1 MAIMRN
7 GSIGM
12 EEEGDLT
19 PEQASIEQSV
29 LDGRVTSFGP
39 GPAFGRDS
47 DDTPSLKSEDVY
59 DEELAEAAMR
69 SGIAEV
75 IDLTEAEVIDLTSDG
90 AGTAAAHQRTSSAR
104 KPERHEVLRN
114 PPVLAQ
120 SRIGDDV
127 GEYGGHFVPKR
138 ESLVEIQPIPDL
150 WRAAFLQVKDMFE
163 GPEGAMLR
171 GLAFTRTRHL
181 RGKLPRYR
189 NELCLILQIDA
200 DDQREDE
207 IQAAVEV
214 PLSHVVGVRKFHYT
228 NTTFPE
234 WRFQENYETVE
245 RIIEEAT
252 LTCRWKYRLV
262 YKDAASRRRAN
273 AVPHEFVM
281 SRIRYDEVPSKQRFK
296 KADSH
301 LLHEWRGGKVPGGSY
316 DIRDNRDIV
325 FPLILDEAAEPV
337 AHDEAVARA
346 SLVRKQPGQRYSLAD
361 MFCGAGGVS
370 YGARAAG
377 MHVKLACDH
386 SKDACDTYRHHF
398 AGTELR
404 EVDIFEFLKETPAS
418 CRVDVLHLSPPCQFW
433 SPAHTVPGVNDE
445 ANIAALFACHNLL
458 GLLKPRVF
466 TLEQTYGI
474 LHPRFEY
481 YFNALIQGFT
491 RHGYSVRWRI
501 VNFVNFGLPSV
512 RNRLLVI
519 GSCPGEALPPF
530 PAYTHAAEPVPGV
543 TKPYV
548 SILQAVARIPRSRR
562 LSDPMHDIAAAKDR
576 NQKPTNPHAPLTRT
590 ITCNGGYGNA
600 HWTGQRD
607 FTKREYATLNGFP
620 VRYRFFG
627 SHPKRQ
633 IGNVFPPIVTH
644 TLFKHIRAWLER
656 ADGAEPVE
664 DEETPLGDPC
674 DRDEVVLT
682 PEQWA
687 SIEYD
692 WDEAVPGSIAAM
704 AAGEENAPIVLDDG
718 PAGVPSISVPCID
731 WQQIYQYD
739 EKKPLLQWTLGTS
752 AAPLD
757 IDAGSSQAEAIE
769 LD

>member
-1 MAIMRN
+1 MRN
-7 GSIGM
+7 SKSSNL
-12 EEEGDLT
+12 EDEGGLSC
-19 PEQASIEQSV
+19 EQASIERSV
-29 LDGRVTSFGP
+29 LEGRVTSLGP
-39 GPAFGRDS
+39 GPALGGGG
-47 DDTPSLKSEDVY
+47 DDTPSLKSEDLY

-75 IDLTEAEVIDLTSDG
+75 IDLTEAEAIDLTDND
-90 AGTAAAHQRTSSAR
+90 ARAAAARQRKGRAR
-104 KPERHEVLRN
+104 KPERPPVPRN
-114 PPVLAQ
+114 PPVLPQ

-127 GEYGGHFVPKR
+127 GEYEGHLVPRR
-138 ESLVEIQPIPDL
+138 ESLVEIQPIPHL
-150 WRAAFLQVKDMFE
+150 WRASFLQVKDIFE
-163 GPEGAMLR
+163 ASGGAVLR
-171 GLAFTRTRHL
+171 GLAFTRTRYL

-189 NELCLILQIDA
+189 NELCLILQVDA
-200 DDQREDE
+200 DDDRDE
-207 IQAAVEV
+207 HLQAAVEV
-214 PLSHVVGVRKFHYT
+214 PLSHMVGVRKFHYT
-228 NTTFPE
+228 NTTFPD
-234 WRFQENYETVE
+234 WRFQEHYETVE
-245 RIIEEAT
+245 QIEDEAT

-273 AVPHEFVM
+273 AVPQEFVM
-281 SRIRYDEVPSKQRFK
+281 SRIGYDEVPSKQRYR

-301 LLHEWRGGKVPGGSY
+301 LMHEWRGGKVCGGSY
-316 DIRDNRDIV
+316 DTRENRDIV
-325 FPLILDEAAEPV
+325 LPVVLDEAAGPV
-337 AHDEAVARA
+337 ADAETAGRG
-346 SLVRKQPGQRYSLAD
+346 SLARKQPGQRYSLAD

-370 YGARAAG
+370 CGARAAG
-377 MHVKLACDH
+377 LHVKLACDH

-404 EVDIFEFLKETPAS
+404 EVDIFQFLAETPAS

-445 ANIAALFACHNLL
+445 ANIAALFACHHLL

-481 YFNALIQGFT
+481 YFNALVQGFA

-501 VNFVNFGLPSV
+501 VNFINFGLPSV
-512 RNRLLVI
+512 RNRLLVV

-548 SILQAVARIPRSRR
+548 GVLQAVARIPRSRR
-562 LSDPMHDIAAAKDR
+562 LSDPMHDIAMAKDR

-620 VRYRFFG
+620 ARYRFFG

-633 IGNVFPPIVTH
+633 IGNAFPPLVTH
-644 TLFKHIRAWLER
+644 PLFKHIRAWLER
-656 ADGAEPVE
+656 ADGVEPVE

-692 WDEAVPGSIAAM
+692 WDEAVPGSRADT
-704 AAGEENAPIVLDDG
+704 AAGAANAPG
-718 PAGVPSISVPCID
+718 APCTSVPCID
-731 WQQIYQYD
+731 WQQVDQPD
-739 EKKPLLQWTLGTS
+739 EKKSALQWTLGTS
-752 AAPLD
+752 DAPLD
-757 IDAGSSQAEAIE
+757 IDAGSSRAEAIE

>member
-1 MAIMRN
+1 
-7 GSIGM
+7 M
-12 EEEGDLT
+12 EEESALS

-29 LDGRVTSFGP
+29 LDGRITSFGA
-39 GPAFGRDS
+39 GPALREDA
-47 DDTPSLKSEDVY
+47 DDTPSLKSEDLY
-59 DEELAEAAMR
+59 DEEQAEAAMR
-69 SGIAEV
+69 SDIAKV
-75 IDLTEAEVIDLTSDG
+75 IDLTEAEVIDLTSDD
-90 AGTAAAHQRTSSAR
+90 AGTATRQRRTRAR
-104 KPERHEVLRN
+104 KPERPEVLRN
-114 PPVLAQ
+114 PPLPPQ
-120 SRIGDDV
+120 SHIGDDV
-127 GEYGGHFVPKR
+127 EEYEGHLVPKC
-138 ESLVEIQPIPDL
+138 ESLVEIQPIPNL
-150 WRAAFLQVKDMFE
+150 WRASFLQVKDVFE
-163 GPEGAMLR
+163 GPDGAMLR

-200 DDQREDE
+200 DDDRDDGL
-207 IQAAVEV
+207 QAAVEV

-228 NTTFPE
+228 NTTFPA
-234 WRFQENYETVE
+234 WRFQERYDTIE
-245 RIIEEAT
+245 RIEKEAT

-262 YKDAASRRRAN
+262 YKDAASRRRAK
-273 AVPHEFVM
+273 AVPQEFTM
-281 SRIRYDEVPSKQRFK
+281 SRIRYDEVPSRERFK

-316 DIRDNRDIV
+316 DIRENRDIV
-325 FPLILDEAAEPV
+325 LPTVLDEGADLATDDDDT
-337 AHDEAVARA
+337 AGQG

-377 MHVKLACDH
+377 LHVKVACDH
-386 SKDACDTYRHHF
+386 SKDACNTYRHHF

-404 EVDIFEFLKETPAS
+404 EADIFSFLAETPAS
-418 CRVDVLHLSPPCQFW
+418 FRVDVLHLSPPCQFW

-445 ANIAALFACHNLL
+445 ANMAALFSCHHLL

-481 YFNALIQGFT
+481 YFNTLVQGFT

-562 LSDPMHDIAAAKDR
+562 LSDPMHDIAMAKDR

-656 ADGAEPVE
+656 ADGVGPVE
-664 DEETPLGDPC
+664 DEEMPLGDPC

-692 WDEAVPGSIAAM
+692 WDEAVPGSSTAT
-704 AAGEENAPIVLDDG
+704 AAGEGNAPIVVDDDPAGG
-718 PAGVPSISVPCID
+718 PAISVPCID
-731 WQQIYQYD
+731 WQQADQDD
-739 EKKPLLQWTLGTS
+739 EKKPVLQWTLGTS
-752 AAPLD
+752 DAPLD
-757 IDAGSSQAEAIE
+757 IDAGGSLAEAIE